1 MVAYRILIFKEIT
14 GFEKWTIISLLSVT
28 ISLTIGLI
36 LLVGKADGQTQ
47 TYAYD
52 GEPERGDV
60 LIKKCVL
67 YNSTYFYML
76 VSNATACGEIVQ
88 WYDSHNWQFVTET
101 DGKIVLLFG
110 NNMTAKE
117 KAFEEAKNSIIKHLQ
132 TSGH

>member
-1 MVAYRILIFKEIT
+1 MSLCYDFQ
-14 GFEKWTIISLLSVT
+14 KWTIISLLSVA
-28 ISLTIGLI
+28 ISLTVGLI
-36 LLVGKADGQTQ
+36 LLVGKAYGQTQ

-52 GEPERGDV
+52 GEPKWGDV

-76 VSNATACGEIVQ
+76 VSNSTDCGEIVQ

-117 KAFEEAKNSIIKHLQ
+117 KAFEEGKKENK
-132 TSGH
+132 